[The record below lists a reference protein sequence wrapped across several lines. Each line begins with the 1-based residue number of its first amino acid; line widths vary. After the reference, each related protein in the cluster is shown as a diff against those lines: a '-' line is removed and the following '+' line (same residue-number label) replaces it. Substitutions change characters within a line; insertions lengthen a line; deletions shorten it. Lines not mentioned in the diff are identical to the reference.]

1 MAIGSKMKYLLSEVV
16 LVPRRARRADEKRV
30 ACATASCVGRSRCES
45 GRRGLPI
52 LGLDPGCKAESKKP
66 IEIGYTA
73 IAKMAY
79 EILVWVLILLRMIL
93 DHPAAL

>member
-1 MAIGSKMKYLLSEVV
+1 MVGSKE
-16 LVPRRARRADEKRV
+16 AD
-30 ACATASCVGRSRCES
+30 
-45 GRRGLPI
+45 RGP
-52 LGLDPGCKAESKKP
+52 AF
-66 IEIGYTA
+66 TA